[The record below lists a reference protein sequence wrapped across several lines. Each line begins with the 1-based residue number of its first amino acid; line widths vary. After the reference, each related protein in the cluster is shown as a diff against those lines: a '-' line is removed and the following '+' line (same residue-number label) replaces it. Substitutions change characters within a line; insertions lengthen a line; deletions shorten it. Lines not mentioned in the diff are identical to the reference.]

1 MNEDI
6 LEPTS
11 PTMANSGPPAS
22 PEQVLDMTPASYV
35 GLHME
40 DAEEA
45 LAVLEEHV
53 KPILTKLDEC
63 RMAEAGAA
71 WIKSQECNIL
81 LEWIVTML
89 NHSQLLTVK
98 LTASE
103 QVMGQ
108 MDAKIKRLN
117 DGKGLCTPG
126 GDAPEL
132 STP

>member
-1 MNEDI
+1 MSTFDDNGPNHSD
-6 LEPTS
+6 EPR
-11 PTMANSGPPAS
+11 S

-45 LAVLEEHV
+45 LAMLEENV

-63 RMAEAGAA
+63 RMAEEGAA

-81 LEWIVTML
+81 LEWIVTTL
-89 NHSQLLTVK
+89 NHSQLLMLK
-98 LTASE
+98 LGAAE

-108 MDAKIKRLN
+108 MDAEIKRLN
-117 DGKGLCTPG
+117 DGKGLWTPG
-126 GDAPEL
+126 QP
-132 STP
+132 SPKVSQP